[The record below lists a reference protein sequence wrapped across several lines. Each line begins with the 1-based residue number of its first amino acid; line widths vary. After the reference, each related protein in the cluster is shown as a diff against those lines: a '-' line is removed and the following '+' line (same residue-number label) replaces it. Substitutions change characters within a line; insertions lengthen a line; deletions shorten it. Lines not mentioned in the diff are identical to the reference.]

1 MWIASLSEQIVMTD
15 LRTIW
20 PFTRSIYYWI
30 YRPDGEQKMKG
41 WLTWHEVIIWSSRQN
56 IIAETGYYKI
66 AKIPG
71 STCIGVCVCVH
82 IWVQVSVSR
91 RVWNACTSQGFIACC
106 AEGRPWAH
114 WPGSPLCVAVF
125 WWFYSSRSLKRT
137 FCRSFLI
144 TSEPVIKTLLMRHF
158 FFL

>member
-1 MWIASLSEQIVMTD
+1 MHINELNSYHESMCIASLWDQIFMTD

-20 PFTRSIYYWI
+20 LLTRSIYYWI

-71 STCIGVCVCVH
+71 STCIGVCVCAHMSASQCEQTCVECVH
-82 IWVQVSVSR
+82 ISGLHSLLCWRSTVGALAWKSPV
-91 RVWNACTSQGFIACC
+91 CC
-106 AEGRPWAH
+106 
-114 WPGSPLCVAVF
+114 CVLVVLF
-125 WWFYSSRSLKRT
+125 FTQFK
-137 FCRSFLI
+137 
-144 TSEPVIKTLLMRHF
+144 KNLL
-158 FFL
+158 